1 MSDPVV
7 DTPAP
12 EVEVLEGEFD
22 GAIGIDLGTTYSC
35 VAVLQNDKV
44 EIIANDQ
51 GGRTTPSYVAFAED
65 GERLIGAPAKNQSAM
80 NPINTIFDAK
90 RLIGRRYDDPS
101 VQRDMK
107 NWPFAVVDKET
118 KPIFSVKIAE
128 ETTEYTPEEISSM
141 VLGEMKATAE
151 AYLGKTVKHAV
162 VTVPAYFN
170 DAQRQATKNA
180 GRICGLNILRI
191 INEPTAAA
199 IAYGL
204 GEKMAAKGKAKADLK
219 ERTVLIFDLG
229 GGTFDVSLL
238 TIESGVFTVKAT
250 AGDTH
255 LGGEDFDN
263 RLLDHVKKVFE
274 TKTGKDVSTSARAVR
289 RLRSACERAKRTLSS
304 VTSTTIEVDALM
316 DGEDFQLKI
325 SRAKFE
331 ELCQDLFLGCLKPV
345 EKVIKDSGIPKSK
358 IDDVVLVGGSTRVPK
373 IQSLLQA
380 FFDGKELNKSIN
392 PDEAVAY
399 GAAVQA
405 SMLAGNKSET
415 TSDMLLLD
423 IVPLSL
429 GIEMQGGVMAVVV
442 PRNTAIPC
450 LKTSMFTTTGD
461 NQTQVEFPVYEGERH
476 FTKDNNLMG
485 QFELTGIV
493 PMPKG
498 QAELEV
504 SFQIDANG
512 ILNVTA
518 QDKATGRKSSIEIK
532 NDSGRLNADDIE
544 KMIADAKKY
553 QAEDKLRKES
563 LKARQEFE
571 NYTYQVEESLTNPQ
585 IAAALDIDAVETA
598 LSEGRDWLEE
608 NDKASK
614 NDIGKKKKDLE
625 REISKL
631 MARLF
636 K

>member
-1 MSDPVV
+1 M
-7 DTPAP
+7 
-12 EVEVLEGEFD
+12 
-22 GAIGIDLGTTYSC
+22 
-35 VAVLQNDKV
+35 
-44 EIIANDQ
+44 
-51 GGRTTPSYVAFAED
+51 
-65 GERLIGAPAKNQSAM
+65 
-80 NPINTIFDAK
+80 
-90 RLIGRRYDDPS
+90 
-101 VQRDMK
+101 
-107 NWPFAVVDKET
+107 
-118 KPIFSVKIAE
+118 
-128 ETTEYTPEEISSM
+128 
-141 VLGEMKATAE
+141 
-151 AYLGKTVKHAV
+151 
-162 VTVPAYFN
+162 
-170 DAQRQATKNA
+170 
-180 GRICGLNILRI
+180 
-191 INEPTAAA
+191 AAA
-199 IAYGL
+199 S
-204 GEKMAAKGKAKADLK
+204 KGKAAASKADEK
-219 ERTVLIFDLG
+219 ARTVLIFDLG

-238 TIESGVFTVKAT
+238 TIEAGVFTVKAT

-255 LGGEDFDN
+255 LGGEDFDD

-274 TKTGKDVSTSARAVR
+274 TKTKKDISTSARAVR

-316 DGEDFQLKI
+316 DGEDFSLKI

-331 ELCQDLFLGCLKPV
+331 ELCQDLFLGTLKPV
-345 EKVIKDSGIPKSK
+345 EKVIKDAGVAKNK

-373 IQSLLQA
+373 IQSLLQD
-380 FFDGKELNKSIN
+380 FFDGKELNRSIN

-405 SMLAGNKSET
+405 SMLSGNKSEAT
-415 TSDMLLLD
+415 QDMLLLD
-423 IVPLSL
+423 VVPLSL
-429 GIEMQGGVMAVVV
+429 GIEMQGGVMATVV

-450 LKTSMFTTTGD
+450 LKTSMFTTTEN
-461 NQTQVEFPVYEGERH
+461 NQTTVEFPVYEGERH

-485 QFELTGIV
+485 QFELNGIV

-518 QDKATGRKSSIEIK
+518 QDKATGRKNSIEIK
-532 NDSGRLNADDIE
+532 NDTGRLSAEEIE
-544 KMIADAKKY
+544 KMIQDAKKFA
-553 QAEDKLRKES
+553 AEDKIRKES

-598 LSEGRDWLEE
+598 LTEGRDWLEE
-608 NDKASK
+608 NDNASK
-614 NDIGKKKKDLE
+614 NDISKKKKDLE

-631 MARLF
+631 MAKLF